1 MKVLSSNPQRTG
13 PIAKKPDAR
22 NTKKDETPFKASAK
36 RAEPICI
43 VKRSTAVSD
52 RKVPVDQSETSSDED
67 DLIMM

>member
-1 MKVLSSNPQRTG
+1 MKVLSSNSQRTG

-36 RAEPICI
+36 RAEPIA
-43 VKRSTAVSD
+43 KRSTAVSD